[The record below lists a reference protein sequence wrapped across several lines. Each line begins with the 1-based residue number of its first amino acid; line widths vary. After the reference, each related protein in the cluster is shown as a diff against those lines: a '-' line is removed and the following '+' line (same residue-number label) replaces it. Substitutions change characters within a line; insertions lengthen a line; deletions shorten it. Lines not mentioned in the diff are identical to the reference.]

1 MAQNERSSLGSH
13 AKEGVQSPRMT
24 QLFAVDVGGTFTDI
38 VVLDGA
44 TGEVSFAKAPTTPR
58 EPSEG
63 VLATIAKS
71 SLDLPGATTFFHGTT
86 LGINTMLEHKGAT
99 TGVITTRGFRD
110 ILEIARMGWPMY
122 QLHWDQPRPLVP
134 RYLRREVTERMRADG
149 IELAPLDEDELRRE
163 AAFLVEQGVESIA
176 VCFLHSYAYPE
187 HEQRAGEILAAEF
200 PGIAVT
206 LSHQVTQ
213 EYREYER
220 TATTVGDAAI
230 KPRMARYVD
239 ELEHSLA
246 REQFDGA
253 FLLTRCDGGVMSAA
267 EAKERPIRTLISG
280 PASGVMG
287 GVALSR
293 WIGVPNLICADMGG
307 TSFDSALIIDH
318 EPAISASTR
327 IEGMPLLVPVIE
339 LATIGAGG
347 GSIAWI
353 DAGGALNVG
362 PQSAGADPGPICYG
376 KGGAE
381 PTFTDAALVSGLLDV
396 ERFLG
401 GEMALDLDAATEGI
415 RSRIA
420 EPLGM
425 GVEEAAA
432 GIITLTEAKMAAT
445 LEELTIGK
453 GYDPRD
459 FSLLAFG
466 GGGSLVASALATR
479 LGIPMVIVPP
489 SPATFSAWG
498 MLTLDVVHD
507 FARTSLGNLA
517 TLDPADFA
525 ARFDALGEQARA
537 ALDREDVPAEERS
550 LVHSVDMRYEGQEHT
565 LTIPLDV
572 SFLADVD
579 LARLRELFDERH
591 SVVYGY
597 SMADPVEVTAYR
609 IRAVGSLDKPTK
621 PALPTGGESAE
632 HALKST
638 RRARHRESGGE
649 LEWSIYDRDLLQ
661 AGNRLHGPAI
671 VEEAAATTLVSPV
684 QELRVDELGNLLIT
698 TAEVRG

>member
-1 MAQNERSSLGSH
+1 MS
-13 AKEGVQSPRMT
+13 
-24 QLFAVDVGGTFTDI
+24 QLFAVDVGGTFTDL

-44 TGEVSFAKAPTTPR
+44 TGEVSFAKAPTTPQ
-58 EPSEG
+58 EPAEG
-63 VLATIAKS
+63 VLTAIAKS
-71 SLDLPGATTFFHGTT
+71 SLVLPDADTFFHGTT
-86 LGINTMLEHKGAT
+86 LGINTMLEHKGAK

-122 QLHWDQPRPLVP
+122 QLHWDQPPPLVP
-134 RYLRREVTERMRADG
+134 RYLRREVTERVRADG
-149 IELAPLDEDELRRE
+149 VVLAPLDEDQLRRE
-163 AAFLVEQGVESIA
+163 AAWLVEHAVESIA
-176 VCFLHSYAYPE
+176 VCFLHSYAFPE
-187 HEQRAGEILAAEF
+187 HESRAGEIIESEF
-200 PGIAVT
+200 PDIAVT
-206 LSHQVTQ
+206 LSHLVTQ

-230 KPRMARYVD
+230 KPRLARYID
-239 ELEHSLA
+239 DLEQSLK
-246 REQFDGA
+246 REQFGGA

-307 TSFDSALIIDH
+307 TSFDAALVIDH

-327 IEGMPLLVPVIE
+327 IEGLPLLVPVIE

-362 PQSAGADPGPICYG
+362 PQSAGAVPGPICYG
-376 KGGAE
+376 KGGTA
-381 PTFTDAALVSGLLDV
+381 PTFTDAALVSGLIDI

-401 GEMALDLDAATEGI
+401 GEMALDLEAAREGI
-415 RSRIA
+415 RSEIA
-420 EPLGM
+420 EPLGLT
-425 GVEEAAA
+425 VEETAA
-432 GIITLTEAKMAAT
+432 GIVALTEARMAAT

-466 GGGSLVASALATR
+466 GGGSLVASALAAR
-479 LGIPMVIVPP
+479 LGIPKVIVPP

-507 FARTSLGNLA
+507 FARTSLSNLA
-517 TLDPADFA
+517 ALNPDDFA
-525 ARFDALGEQARA
+525 ARFAELDEHATAALGREGIAAEQRA
-537 ALDREDVPAEERS
+537 LLRS
-550 LVHSVDMRYEGQEHT
+550 IDMRYEGQEHT
-565 LTIPLDV
+565 LTIPLDS
-572 SFLADVD
+572 SFFADVD
-579 LARLRELFDERH
+579 LAQLRQTFDERH
-591 SVVYGY
+591 LVVYGY

-609 IRAVGSLDKPTK
+609 IRAVGSLDKPK
-621 PALPTGGESAE
+621 EPAVAQGGESAE
-632 HALKST
+632 HALKGS
-638 RRARHRESGGE
+638 RRALHRESGGE
-649 LEWSIYDRDLLQ
+649 FDWAIYDRDLLQ

-671 VEEAAATTLVSPV
+671 VEEAAATTLVAPK
-684 QELRVDELGNLLIT
+684 QELLVDERGNLVLT
-698 TAEVRG
+698 FVEEG

>member
-1 MAQNERSSLGSH
+1 MS
-13 AKEGVQSPRMT
+13 GVT
-24 QLFAVDVGGTFTDI
+24 QLFAVDVGGTFTDL

-44 TGEVSFAKAPTTPR
+44 TGDVSFAKAPTTPR
-58 EPSEG
+58 EPTEG
-63 VLATIAKS
+63 VLASIAKS

-149 IELAPLDEDELRRE
+149 VELAPLDEDELRRE
-163 AAFLVEQGVESIA
+163 AAFLAEHGVESIA

-187 HEQRAGEILAAEF
+187 HEQRAGEILASEL

-220 TATTVGDAAI
+220 TATTVGDATI

-239 ELEHSLA
+239 ELEQSLA
-246 REQFDGA
+246 RERFDGA
-253 FLLTRCDGGVMSAA
+253 FLLTRSDGGVMSAA

-307 TSFDSALIIDH
+307 TSFDSALIIGH
-318 EPAISASTR
+318 SPSISASTR

-432 GIITLTEAKMAAT
+432 GIVTLTEAKMAAT

-507 FARTSLGNLA
+507 FARTSLSNLA
-517 TLDPADFA
+517 TLDPVEFA
-525 ARFDALGEQARA
+525 ARFEELAGQARA
-537 ALDREDVPAEERS
+537 ALDREDIPVDERS
-550 LVHSVDMRYEGQEHT
+550 LVHSVDMRYEGQEHN
-565 LTIPLDV
+565 LTIPLDAP
-572 SFLADVD
+572 FLADVD
-579 LARLRELFDERH
+579 LARLRRLFDERH

-597 SMADPVEVTAYR
+597 SMPDPVEVTAYR
-609 IRAVGSLDKPTK
+609 IRAVGSLDKPK
-621 PALPTGGESAE
+621 RQPIARGGESAE
-632 HALKST
+632 QALKGL
-638 RRARHRESGGE
+638 RRAHHRESGGE
-649 LEWSIYDRDLLQ
+649 LEWSIYDRDRLE

-671 VEEAAATTLVSPV
+671 VEEAAATTLVSPA

-698 TAEVRG
+698 AAEAAA

>member
-1 MAQNERSSLGSH
+1 MS
-13 AKEGVQSPRMT
+13 
-24 QLFAVDVGGTFTDI
+24 QLFAVDVGGTFTDL

-44 TGEVSFAKAPTTPR
+44 TGEVSFAKAPTTPA

-71 SLDLPGATTFFHGTT
+71 TLDLPGATTFFHGTT

-99 TGVITTRGFRD
+99 TGVITTKGFRD
-110 ILEIARMGWPMY
+110 VLEIARMGWPMY
-122 QLHWDQPRPLVP
+122 QLHWDQPPPLVP
-134 RYLRREVTERMRADG
+134 RHLRREVTERMRADG
-149 IELAPLDEDELRRE
+149 TELAPLDEDELLRE
-163 AAFLVEQGVESIA
+163 AAWLVEHGVESIA

-187 HEQRAGEILAAEF
+187 HERRAGEIIRSEL

-239 ELEHSLA
+239 DLERSLA

-293 WIGVPNLICADMGG
+293 WIGVPNVICADMGG
-307 TSFDSALIIDH
+307 TSFDSALIIGH

-353 DAGGALNVG
+353 DAGGALSVG

-376 KGGAE
+376 KGGTE
-381 PTFTDAALVSGLLDV
+381 PTFTDAALVSGLLDL

-401 GEMALDLDAATEGI
+401 GEMSLDLEAAREGI
-415 RSRIA
+415 RSRVA
-420 EPLGM
+420 EPLGLS
-425 GVEEAAA
+425 VEEAAA
-432 GIITLTEAKMAAT
+432 GIVTLTEAKMAAT

-466 GGGSLVASALATR
+466 GGGSLVASALAAR

-507 FARTSLGNLA
+507 FARTSLGSLA
-517 TLDPADFA
+517 TLDPVDFA
-525 ARFDALGEQARA
+525 ARFEELGGQARA
-537 ALDREDVPAEERS
+537 ALDREGIPAAARS
-550 LVHSVDMRYEGQEHT
+550 LVRSVDMRYEGQEHN
-565 LTIPLDV
+565 LTIPLDAEL
-572 SFLADVD
+572 LAHVD
-579 LARLRELFDERH
+579 LARLRQVFDERH

-621 PALPTGGESAE
+621 PSIPKGAESAE
-632 HALKST
+632 QALKGA
-638 RRARHRESGGE
+638 RRAHHRESGGE
-649 LEWSIYDRDLLQ
+649 LDWSIYDRDLLQ

-671 VEEAAATTLVSPV
+671 VEEAAATTLVAPS
-684 QELRVDELGNLLIT
+684 QELLVDELGNLLIT
-698 TAEVRG
+698 VAGGSR

>member
-1 MAQNERSSLGSH
+1 VN
-13 AKEGVQSPRMT
+13 
-24 QLFAVDVGGTFTDI
+24 QLFAVDVGGTFTDL

-44 TGEVSFAKAPTTPR
+44 TGEVSFAKASTTPE
-58 EPSEG
+58 EPSVG

-71 SLDLPGATTFFHGTT
+71 TLDVPGAATFFHGTT

-122 QLHWDQPRPLVP
+122 QLHWDQPPPLVP

-149 IELAPLDEDELRRE
+149 TELAPLNEDELRRE
-163 AAFLVEQGVESIA
+163 AAWLVEHGVESIA

-187 HEQRAGEILAAEF
+187 HERRVGEILSTEF
-200 PGIAVT
+200 PGVAVT

-239 ELEHSLA
+239 ELEQSLA
-246 REQFDGA
+246 REHFDGA
-253 FLLTRCDGGVMSAA
+253 FLLTRCDGGVMSAT

-287 GVALSR
+287 GVAVSR
-293 WIGVPNLICADMGG
+293 WLGVPNVICADMGG
-307 TSFDSALIIDH
+307 TSFDAALIIDH
-318 EPAISASTR
+318 EPTISASTR

-353 DAGGALNVG
+353 DDGGALSVG
-362 PQSAGADPGPICYG
+362 PQSAGAVPGPICYG
-376 KGGAE
+376 KGGTE
-381 PTFTDAALVSGLLDV
+381 PTFTDAALASGLLDLD
-396 ERFLG
+396 RFLG
-401 GEMALDLDAATEGI
+401 GEMPLDLGGAREGI
-415 RSRIA
+415 DFRVA
-420 EPLGM
+420 EPLGLT
-425 GVEEAAA
+425 VEEAAA
-432 GIITLTEAKMAAT
+432 GIVTLTEAKMAAT

-453 GYDPRD
+453 GLDPRD
-459 FSLLAFG
+459 FSLLTFG

-517 TLDPADFA
+517 SLDPADFA
-525 ARFDALGEQARA
+525 ARFTELGEQARA
-537 ALDREDVPAEERS
+537 ALDRESVPAGQRL
-550 LVHSVDMRYEGQEHT
+550 LVHSIDMRYEGQEHT
-565 LTIPLDV
+565 LTIPLDS

-579 LARLRELFDERH
+579 LSRLRQIFDERH

-609 IRAVGSLDKPTK
+609 IRAVGSLDKPKK
-621 PALPTGGESAE
+621 PSIQRGGESAE
-632 HALKST
+632 HALTGT
-638 RRARHRESGGE
+638 RRAHHRESGGE
-649 LEWSIYDRDLLQ
+649 LDWAIYDRDLLQ
-661 AGNRLHGPAI
+661 AGNRLRGPAI
-671 VEEAAATTLVSPV
+671 VEEAAATTLVSPS
-684 QELRVDELGNLLIT
+684 QELAVDELGNLVIT
-698 TAEVRG
+698 VVEATR

>member
-1 MAQNERSSLGSH
+1 VLRDPKST
-13 AKEGVQSPRMT
+13 EGYNRAVS
-24 QLFAVDVGGTFTDI
+24 QLFAVDVGGTFTDL
-38 VVLDGA
+38 VVLDSD
-44 TGEVSFAKAPTTPR
+44 TGDVSFAKAPTTPQ
-58 EPSEG
+58 EPSVG
-63 VLATIAKS
+63 VLAAIGKS
-71 SLDLPGATTFFHGTT
+71 ALDLQRATTFFHGTT

-122 QLHWDQPRPLVP
+122 QLHWDQPPALVP

-149 IELAPLDEDELRRE
+149 VELAALDEEEVRRA
-163 AAFLVEQGVESIA
+163 AAFLVEHGVESIA
-176 VCFLHSYAYPE
+176 VCFLHSYVYPE

-200 PGIAVT
+200 PGVAVT
-206 LSHQVTQ
+206 LSHEVTQ

-230 KPRMARYVD
+230 KPRMARYLD
-239 ELEHSLA
+239 ELEQSLA
-246 REQFDGA
+246 RERFEGA

-293 WIGVPNLICADMGG
+293 WIGVPNVICADMGG
-307 TSFDSALIIDH
+307 TSFDAALIIDH
-318 EPAISASTR
+318 EPSISASTR

-362 PQSAGADPGPICYG
+362 PQSAGADPGPICYR
-376 KGGAE
+376 KGGTE
-381 PTFTDAALVSGLLDV
+381 PTFTDAALVSGLLDPT
-396 ERFLG
+396 RFLG
-401 GEMALDLDAATEGI
+401 GEMALDLEAAREGI
-415 RSRIA
+415 RDRVA
-420 EPLGM
+420 DPLGLS
-425 GVEEAAA
+425 VEEAAA
-432 GIITLTEAKMAAT
+432 GIVTLTEAKMAAT

-459 FSLLAFG
+459 FSLLSFG
-466 GGGSLVASALATR
+466 GGGSLVASALAGR
-479 LGIPMVIVPP
+479 LGIPKVIVPP

-517 TLDPADFA
+517 TLEPTDFA
-525 ARFDALGEQARA
+525 ERFAGLGEQAKA
-537 ALDREDVPAEERS
+537 ALDREAIPPGART
-550 LVHSVDMRYEGQEHT
+550 LLHSVDMRYEGQEHN
-565 LTIPLDV
+565 LTIPLNS

-579 LARLRELFDERH
+579 LARLRQVFDEQH
-591 SVVYGY
+591 SVTYGY
-597 SMADPVEVTAYR
+597 SMPDPVEVTAYR
-609 IRAVGSLDKPTK
+609 IRAVGSLDKPKK
-621 PALPTGGESAE
+621 PAIPQADGSAE
-632 HALKST
+632 QALKGS
-638 RRARHRESGGE
+638 RRALHRESGGE
-649 LEWSIYDRDLLQ
+649 LDWMIYDRDLLE
-661 AGNRLHGPAI
+661 AGNRVRGPAI
-671 VEEAAATTLVSPV
+671 VEEAAATTLVSLS
-684 QELRVDELGNLLIT
+684 QELLVDELGNLLIT
-698 TAEVRG
+698 PLKDSR